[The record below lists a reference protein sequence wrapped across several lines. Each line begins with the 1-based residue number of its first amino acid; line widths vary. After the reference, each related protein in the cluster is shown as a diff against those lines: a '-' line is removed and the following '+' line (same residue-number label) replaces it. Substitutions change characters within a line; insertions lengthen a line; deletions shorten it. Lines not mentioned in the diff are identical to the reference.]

1 MKRALIVLVSAALI
15 YVGWYNWPASPRPW
29 SEADIAILQS
39 LSIDSLGSL
48 PADPSNAVADD
59 PRAAKFGHALFFDTR
74 LSLNGGISCA
84 TCHQPERAFT
94 DGLPRGQAIGTS
106 KRNTPT
112 IIGTA
117 FSPWLYWDGRRDSQ
131 WSQALSPLEDE
142 NEHATD
148 RVHVLEVVSGDPSY
162 VDVYQ
167 ELFGTLPDLSDEAS
181 VNDAFANI
189 GKAFAAY
196 ERLLQPGPAPF
207 DEYVAALVAGDAEQ
221 QAELFSDDEIVG
233 LQLFIGKANCTQCH
247 NGPLFTNNE
256 FHNTG
261 VIAAAG
267 ELPDKGRVVGAREVG
282 ANEFNCIG
290 QYNDE
295 ENPACAELT
304 FMRTGPE
311 LIGAFRTP
319 TLRNVTQ
326 TAPYMHKGQ
335 LPTLAV
341 TLQHYNDAPDAM
353 IGHNEAKPLE
363 LGSGE
368 LRQLEAFL
376 FTLSSPLASDDDWLR
391 APQQE

>member
-1 MKRALIVLVSAALI
+1 M
-15 YVGWYNWPASPRPW
+15 
-29 SEADIAILQS
+29 
-39 LSIDSLGSL
+39 
-48 PADPSNAVADD
+48 
-59 PRAAKFGHALFFDTR
+59 
-74 LSLNGGISCA
+74 
-84 TCHQPERAFT
+84 
-94 DGLPRGQAIGTS
+94 
-106 KRNTPT
+106 
-112 IIGTA
+112 
-117 FSPWLYWDGRRDSQ
+117 
-131 WSQALSPLEDE
+131 
-142 NEHATD
+142 
-148 RVHVLEVVSGDPSY
+148 
-162 VDVYQ
+162 YQ